1 MCLKFAETLSP
12 EMTWRER
19 LVAVIQF
26 INMLRHAGPSTPT
39 RPVGAK
45 VSAPYQTVTA
55 TAPVPEFSAGEIET
69 VTGKE

>member
-26 INMLRHAGPSTPT
+26 MDVLRHTGLSTPT
-39 RPVGAK
+39 RPVG
-45 VSAPYQTVTA
+45 SEISEPYQTVTA
-55 TAPVPEFSAGEIET
+55 TAPVPEFSAAEIET
-69 VTGKE
+69 VTRKE